1 MRILATPAALL
12 ASFLLLS
19 GCASPPIPVSVS
31 VQVEAH
37 ATQAGK
43 MEPGTAED
51 AFRFVQGVREPESV
65 VLIYDASG
73 SMRWPIREGGEP
85 RFGPAYRA
93 LLQFVERAARHDKLA
108 IIVYGSQLPSGV
120 SDGKVLS
127 APRAKA
133 SCNED
138 IRVVQTLQPVKD
150 RSEIKG
156 RLTYLEKVA
165 AYRGDT
171 PLGNS
176 MIKAAELLSNAP
188 GEKRIVLLTDGAEE
202 CYPQIAGSVS
212 PKEAVQKL
220 KEANITLDIVFSG
233 GGLDAK
239 GVANERTKDNA
250 KHLSALASGQFYEA
264 GSYDELVNALLRI
277 EIAKFRY
284 ELVDSQG
291 EVAARANLGQQ
302 ISLPS
307 GQYTFRGLKARGFS
321 KPVSVPVAR
330 AARIYL
336 ALSGE
341 EDATPDVIVVAEK

>member
-1 MRILATPAALL
+1 MRIPATSIALL

-19 GCASPPIPVSVS
+19 GCANKPINVDVN
-31 VQVEAH
+31 VEAH

-43 MEPGTAED
+43 MEPGSTED
-51 AFRFVQGVREPESV
+51 AFRFVQGVREPESI

-93 LLQFVERAARHDKLA
+93 LVQFVERTARHDKLA

-120 SDGKVLS
+120 TDGKVLNS
-127 APRAKA
+127 MRAKA
-133 SCNED
+133 SCNDD
-138 IRVVQTLQPVKD
+138 IKVVQILQPVKD
-150 RSEIKG
+150 HAEIKG
-156 RLTYLEKVA
+156 RLTYLEKMN

-176 MIKAAELLSNAP
+176 MMKAAELLANAP
-188 GEKRIVLLTDGAEE
+188 GEKRVVLLTDGAEE
-202 CYPQIAGSVS
+202 CYPQIAGSIS
-212 PKEAVQKL
+212 PKDAVQKL
-220 KEANITLDIVFSG
+220 KEANITVDIVFSG
-233 GGLDAK
+233 GGLDSK
-239 GVANERTKDNA
+239 GISNDRSKDNA
-250 KHLSALASGQFYEA
+250 KNLSALATGQFYEA

-284 ELVDSQG
+284 ELVDSKG
-291 EVAARANLGQQ
+291 KVAASANLGQR
-302 ISLPS
+302 ISLPA
-307 GQYTFRGLKARGFS
+307 GQYIFRGLKARGFS
-321 KPVSVPVAR
+321 KPVTLPIAS

-341 EDATPDVIVVAEK
+341 DDSTPDVLVIAEK